1 MKPTARVRHPA
12 PAPDLAER
20 LRAIV
25 GEVTSNVT
33 EQLVTALDEL
43 LPSLVRERLE
53 LVLDGLTGT
62 PAEPAR
68 RARPAPAEP
77 SGAKVPTCS
86 SCGERGHNKRTCG
99 REEAV
104 STDDA
109 DADADDAPV
118 VEVKPPPS
126 SFTPSHRRLRAPRPP
141 RPLLRDPGSRERT
154 SRHRGG
160 RSKRIGVTR
169 RSSWGC
175 SPSCERPTE
184 VLS

>member
-109 DADADDAPV
+109 DAEADTDAGDAPV
-118 VEVKPPPS
+118 VEVKPPPHQAS
-126 SFTPSHRRLRAPRPP
+126 RRRTEDFVPLARPDRFSAIQAAANARATTGVDGR
-141 RPLLRDPGSRERT
+141 RGSA
-154 SRHRGG
+154 
-160 RSKRIGVTR
+160 
-169 RSSWGC
+169 
-175 SPSCERPTE
+175 
-184 VLS
+184 